1 MNFILKWHE
10 RGRRRAVLGA
20 EGNELLDRQ
29 AEMTLGLISRAGRSN
44 GRSVLQEA
52 MSATNVAK
60 AAPMVRLLL
69 DDYCEMVR
77 ALRSDPYSTQTF
89 ARYSLF
95 EPVGEADVVELFT
108 RFPRDAASFLQRLQ
122 LRPTHDLRSLGI
134 EFVTCNASDRA
145 FEDDMIVQS
154 STLMQPGER
163 ETTVIRRDGTVTRET
178 MKWWEGIIEER
189 FYGAGSN
196 RSWCCFRSMK
206 LSTETKTW
214 LVPIVASKIQGDAD
228 SQVVS
233 KLPFS
238 ALLKASCKYAENYRS
253 AELFD
258 SPVLAGIITHKWET
272 ACRAM
277 FMTQFCVY
285 AVYLVAFTFL
295 VAVDHL
301 AELSSCDQATGLCT
315 INWWVWYLC
324 CVFTAIQLKFELH
337 SLRSSL
343 RSPDSSAEEQ
353 GCGAGV
359 RRYLG
364 FWNVLDTV
372 SVLLTTVAL
381 ATMHTDPG
389 WGSVALRIVHASA
402 MFARWL
408 KLIFFLRGWGRTAP
422 LIKMLGNI
430 VVDMTSFVIVLI
442 IILACFSLV
451 FFLLLRDTAA
461 DEARFSTVSDSF
473 ITSYAMVF
481 GNFDAL
487 WFLDADTGG
496 MVTTLF
502 TLFMFVI
509 SVVML
514 NALIAIM
521 SETYTLSKQQEVANG
536 RLMRANLI
544 LELESLIKITE
555 PGGSEQSMFEG
566 WTAVWRV
573 LQIILTLKI
582 PGDKQAAGT
591 YLHVLSLE
599 NPPSGAEQEYAL
611 TSWPF
616 ERVATEGTPSVAVGD
631 VGQRAVVG
639 ATKADVEKLMAQNVQ
654 LMQAMINQQRQLD
667 QQQQT
672 IAKLA
677 VGTQTSPAASGSAA
691 GTAQPKPER
700 EVHQSLTRSHGVGFA
715 MELEAETEVEPEP
728 EPEGTPRHRADFA
741 RTRSNA
747 PPRTASSRKL
757 G

>member
-381 ATMHTDPG
+381 ATM
-389 WGSVALRIVHASA
+389 
-402 MFARWL
+402 
-408 KLIFFLRGWGRTAP
+408 
-422 LIKMLGNI
+422 
-430 VVDMTSFVIVLI
+430 
-442 IILACFSLV
+442 
-451 FFLLLRDTAA
+451 
-461 DEARFSTVSDSF
+461 
-473 ITSYAMVF
+473 
-481 GNFDAL
+481 
-487 WFLDADTGG
+487 
-496 MVTTLF
+496 
-502 TLFMFVI
+502 
-509 SVVML
+509 
-514 NALIAIM
+514 
-521 SETYTLSKQQEVANG
+521 
-536 RLMRANLI
+536 
-544 LELESLIKITE
+544 
-555 PGGSEQSMFEG
+555 
-566 WTAVWRV
+566 
-573 LQIILTLKI
+573 QIILTLKI

-677 VGTQTSPAASGSAA
+677 VATQTSPAASDSAA
-691 GTAQPKPER
+691 GTAQPKPGR